1 MKNEKVNTIKTV
13 DEVLKQP
20 YITATDLIILM
31 PRMNIKTARDYINQL
46 REEMQKQKLWI
57 PKTKPYQALT
67 KIARKKFG
75 F

>member
-57 PKTKPYQALT
+57 PKTKHI
-67 KIARKKFG
+67 KH
-75 F
+75 

>member
-57 PKTKPYQALT
+57 PKTKPY
-67 KIARKKFG
+67 
-75 F
+75 